1 MEYIVK
7 LINDAR
13 RVDAVNAVIN
23 LVGTLFSDS
32 KSLLSDK
39 NQIFLLFPLSV
50 SFPTPLGIFHAYTKP
65 EREKKKRRKEEG
77 KSVLPLFLRSHF
89 LFPGICCT
97 AKARRRW
104 KAEKTCEKCFTEEN
118 YSPLS
123 CFAWS
128 LPRLY
133 IHVSIYLSLTR
144 THARYTR
151 VYWECHSFALQ
162 F

>member
-65 EREKKKRRKEEG
+65 ERERKKRGEKRREK
-77 KSVLPLFLRSHF
+77 V
-89 LFPGICCT
+89 CCHCSCDPIFFSLGFV
-97 AKARRRW
+97 ARRRHVED
-104 KAEKTCEKCFTEEN
+104 EKQRRLARNVSQRKII
-118 YSPLS
+118 PLFPALRDP
-123 CFAWS
+123 C
-128 LPRLY
+128 LD
-133 IHVSIYLSLTR
+133 
-144 THARYTR
+144 YT
-151 VYWECHSFALQ
+151 YT
-162 F
+162 